1 MSQAL
6 QSLGV
11 AVREPVPASV
21 GETRSALVKP
31 QSWLAIRLPN
41 LAFDALQTAATPDA
55 AAVVVEPRH
64 GQIYVI
70 AANRRA
76 RLCGIKPGCKLDSA
90 RALAASLRVFER
102 SPHREQAS
110 LESLAAWAHEI
121 TPKVGIEP
129 PETLLLEVSG
139 SIRLFHSLAAIK
151 HKVDGEVEKRHES
164 WRLCTAPT
172 PLAALW
178 LVRGGSNDDAPSL
191 DELPRRL
198 GALPLRVTRWP
209 SETQAIL
216 EDLGVRSLGDCLRLP
231 REGFARRIGVEY
243 LHDFDRALGRRFDW
257 RAEFVPRSHF
267 HAARELYQES
277 SDSEVLMNAVEHML
291 DDLVVELRRRQAQV
305 RSVQIVFEH
314 VQHLPTRE
322 RFDWVAPTHERDRLL
337 HLLRDRIERIAL
349 PAPAIGLSL
358 TTGVLQAMQTHPVEL
373 FDKTPIETLAH
384 VLIERL
390 RGRLGVGAVFGLKA
404 TAEHRPEHAW
414 TKCTVKPT
422 IAQTPQFLSPWAA
435 DRPLWLLPAPLPLSS
450 RDARR
455 HYEGTLEVRSSAEV
469 IESGWWDEH
478 DVKRDYFVATS
489 SRGQRLWVY
498 RDRDTGDWH
507 LHGLFG

>member
-11 AVREPVPASV
+11 AVREPVPALP
-21 GETRSALVKP
+21 ETRSVLVKP

-55 AAVVVEPRH
+55 AVVVEPRH

-76 RLCGIKPGCKLDSA
+76 RFCGIEPGCKLNSA
-90 RALAASLRVFER
+90 RALAASLHVFER
-102 SPHREQAS
+102 SLRRERAS

-139 SIRLFHSLAAIK
+139 SVRLFRNLAAIK
-151 HKVDGEVEKRHES
+151 HKVDAEVAKRHES

-178 LVRGGSNDDAPSL
+178 LVRGGSNDDVPSVDVL
-191 DELPRRL
+191 AGRL

-209 SETQAIL
+209 IETLTVL
-216 EDLGVRSLGDCLRLP
+216 EDLGIRTLGDCLRLP
-231 REGFARRIGVEY
+231 REGFARRIGVDY
-243 LHDFDRALGRRFDW
+243 LHDLDRALGRRFDW
-257 RAEFVPRSHF
+257 RGEFVPRSSF

-277 SDSEVLMNAVEHML
+277 SDSEVLMNAVEHIV
-291 DDLVVELRRRQAQV
+291 DDLVDELRRRQAQV

-314 VQHLPTRE
+314 VQHAPTRE

-337 HLLRDRIERIAL
+337 RLLRDRIERIAL
-349 PAPAIGLSL
+349 PAPVIGLSL
-358 TTGVLQAMQTHPVEL
+358 TTGAWQPMQIRAVEL
-373 FDKTPIETLAH
+373 FDKVPVETLAH

-390 RGRLGVGAVFGLKA
+390 RGRLGVGAVFGMQA

-414 TKCTVKPT
+414 LKCAVKPT

-455 HYEGTLEVRSSAEV
+455 HYEGALEVRSSAEV

-478 DVKRDYFVATS
+478 DMKRDYFVATS

-498 RDRDTGDWH
+498 RDRDTRDWH

>member
-6 QSLGV
+6 QPLDV
-11 AVREPVPASV
+11 VVREAVPASARK
-21 GETRSALVKP
+21 TSSALVKP

-41 LAFDALQTAATPDA
+41 LPFDALKIAATPDA
-55 AAVVVEPRH
+55 AVVVESRH
-64 GQIYVI
+64 GQTYVI
-70 AANRRA
+70 AANRCA
-76 RLCGIKPGCKLDSA
+76 RLCGIKPGCKLNSA

-102 SPHREQAS
+102 LLHREQAS

-139 SIRLFHSLAAIK
+139 SIRLFQSYEAIK
-151 HKVDGEVEKRHES
+151 HKVEDEVGKRHVS
-164 WRLCTAPT
+164 WRHCIAPT

-178 LVRGGSNDDAPSL
+178 LVRGSFNDDVFSL
-191 DELPRRL
+191 DGLPGRL
-198 GALPLRVTRWP
+198 GVLPLRVTRWP
-209 SETQAIL
+209 PETQAVL
-216 EDLGVRSLGDCLRLP
+216 QDLGVRTLGDCLRLP
-231 REGFARRIGVEY
+231 RDGFARRIGVEY
-243 LHDFDRALGRRFDW
+243 LHDLDRALGRRFDW
-257 RAEFVPRSHF
+257 RDEFVPRSRF

-314 VQHLPTRE
+314 VQHPPTRE
-322 RFDWVAPTHERDRLL
+322 RFDWVASTHERDRLL
-337 HLLRDRIERIAL
+337 HLLRDRVERIAL
-349 PAPAIGLSL
+349 PAPAISLSL
-358 TTGVLQAMQTHPVEL
+358 TTGALQAMQSRPVEL
-373 FDKTPIETLAH
+373 FDKTPIETLSH

-390 RGRLGVGAVFGLKA
+390 RGRLGTGAVFGMKA
-404 TAEHRPEHAW
+404 TAEHRPERAW
-414 TKCTVKPT
+414 TKAAVKPT
-422 IAQTPQFLSPWAA
+422 IAQTSQFLSPWAA
-435 DRPLWLLPAPLPLSS
+435 ARPLWLLPAPLPLLS

-455 HYEGTLEVRSSAEV
+455 HYEGTLEVRSSAEI

-498 RDRDTGDWH
+498 RDRDTSGWH

>member
-6 QSLGV
+6 QSLDV

-21 GETRSALVKP
+21 PETREGIVKP
-31 QSWLAIRLPN
+31 QSWLAIRLPS
-41 LAFDALQTAATPDA
+41 LAFDALKIAATQD

-76 RLCGIKPGCKLDSA
+76 RICGIKPGCKLNSA

-102 SPHREQAS
+102 SLRREQAS
-110 LESLAAWAHEI
+110 LESLAAWAQEI
-121 TPKVGIEP
+121 TPKVGIQP

-139 SIRLFHSLAAIK
+139 SIRFFQSLAAIK
-151 HKVDGEVEKRHES
+151 HKVDDEVGKRHES

-178 LVRGGSNDDAPSL
+178 LVRGGSSDDVPSL
-191 DELPRRL
+191 EVLPGRL

-209 SETQAIL
+209 IEAQGLL
-216 EDLGVRSLGDCLRLP
+216 EDLGIRTLGDCLRLP
-231 REGFARRIGVEY
+231 RDGLARRIGLEY
-243 LHDFDRALGRRFDW
+243 LHDLDRALGRRFDW
-257 RAEFVPRSHF
+257 REEFVPRSRF

-277 SDSEVLMNAVEHML
+277 SDSEVLLNAVEHML

-314 VQHLPTRE
+314 VQHAPTRE
-322 RFDWVAPTHERDRLL
+322 RFDWVAPTHERERLL
-337 HLLRDRIERIAL
+337 HLLRDRIERLVL

-358 TTGVLQAMQTHPVEL
+358 TTGALQAMQSRPIEL

-390 RGRLGVGAVFGLKA
+390 RGRLGTGAVFGMKA

-414 TKCTVKPT
+414 TRSVVKPT

-435 DRPLWLLPAPLPLSS
+435 NRPLWLLPAPLPLSS

-455 HYEGTLEVRSSAEV
+455 HYEGTLEVRSSADV
-469 IESGWWDEH
+469 IESGWWDER
-478 DVKRDYFVATS
+478 DVKRDYFVAAS

-498 RDRDTGDWH
+498 RDRDTHDWH